1 MLVFTQTTTSTVKF
15 FIKKKFVTA
24 SGQSGLNNHATQ
36 NRKILLQRPRISTL
50 KNNGG
55 HFFSFTED
63 KIFDVPSNVFSS
75 LSHRLSIFAVLN
87 QTEKS
92 FGYFTIMLKGEGLF

>member
-1 MLVFTQTTTSTVKF
+1 M
-15 FIKKKFVTA
+15 KKKIPVNPCETDFIHQVTR
-24 SGQSGLNNHATQ
+24 T
-36 NRKILLQRPRISTL
+36 RKILLQRPRISTL

>member
-1 MLVFTQTTTSTVKF
+1 MEDTFSLS
-15 FIKKKFVTA
+15 
-24 SGQSGLNNHATQ
+24 
-36 NRKILLQRPRISTL
+36 L
-50 KNNGG
+50 KTKY
-55 HFFSFTED
+55 SMSL
-63 KIFDVPSNVFSS
+63 SNVFSS